1 MTAHETPAGAP
12 GPEAGGRDD
21 DLVELT
27 TRPNEMDAGLIR
39 EVLAAAGIES
49 TQHVADGFALGVFGA
64 NMFNPVT
71 VRVRRHQLSE
81 ARAALEQNRQDSV
94 DIDWSE
100 VDVGEPQDEIARRLS
115 ESAEPVRTR
124 KSSRAELWVML
135 GVAVVAGAL
144 AARMG
149 WLPLLAVLVFVFTL
163 AVLRLGRR

>member
-1 MTAHETPAGAP
+1 MTSPDTAP
-12 GPEAGGRDD
+12 RRDD

-71 VRVRRHQLSE
+71 VRVRRHQLAD

-100 VDVGEPQDEIARRLS
+100 VDVGEPQDEIARRVAQS
-115 ESAEPVRTR
+115 NAEPRTR
-124 KSSRAELWVML
+124 RKRPAELVVLIAIM
-135 GVAVVAGAL
+135 VVAGAL
-144 AARMG
+144 AARLG
-149 WLPLLAVLVFVFTL
+149 WLPLLVVLVFVFAL
-163 AVLRLGRR
+163 GVVRLTRK